1 MTYTTAH
8 VRMPESIVVRL
19 KNCSW
24 KIAAQVTTT
33 DADVGVIACQGGNMS
48 GWSMWLNDGVP
59 SFTYN
64 CYGHEIT
71 TLAGNTLKPGNHLIE
86 AVFDYDGG
94 FGKGGDLVLGVDE
107 TAVAH
112 ERLERTVPV
121 GFSMSGETF
130 DVGIDTGSPVGPYP
144 HDFRCSATIDGVT
157 LTRLSEPGLAVEAA
171 EREGLVK
178 AGFST
183 Q

>member
-64 CYGHEIT
+64 CYDMRLRRWPETPSKQGIT
-71 TLAGNTLKPGNHLIE
+71 
-86 AVFDYDGG
+86 
-94 FGKGGDLVLGVDE
+94 
-107 TAVAH
+107 
-112 ERLERTVPV
+112 
-121 GFSMSGETF
+121 
-130 DVGIDTGSPVGPYP
+130 
-144 HDFRCSATIDGVT
+144 
-157 LTRLSEPGLAVEAA
+157 
-171 EREGLVK
+171 
-178 AGFST
+178 
-183 Q
+183 